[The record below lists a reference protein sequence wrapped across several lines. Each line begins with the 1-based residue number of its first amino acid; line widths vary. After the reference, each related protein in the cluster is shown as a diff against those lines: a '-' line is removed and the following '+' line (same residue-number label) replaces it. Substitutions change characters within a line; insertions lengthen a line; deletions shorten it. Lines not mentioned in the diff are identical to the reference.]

1 MSDEVVTQQVEQE
14 NDDSCVD
21 AMAALA
27 SVCVFVIVIVFW
39 ISNQ

>member
-14 NDDSCVD
+14 NDDSFTD

-27 SVCVFVIVIVFW
+27 SVCLFVIVVVFW